1 MDGRSVQV
9 VCISRT
15 LGAGGETIGRAVAE
29 RLRFRYVD
37 EEIIAAAADKARV
50 DPTLIADVEHRQS
63 FLNRLMQSLSVVPR
77 AKSQAASEFDLQG
90 AGPPGSARAEYRAV
104 IREAIAEIAAGGRAV
119 IVAHAASMMLAGSQ
133 GVLRVLVTA
142 SPTKRA
148 ERLKL
153 ADQPRKKRRRAVDV
167 IEESDRERREYLR
180 EFYNIADEL
189 PTHYDLV
196 INTDMLTPEQAVTAV
211 VSVASSMNVKNRQPG
226 GDQ

>member
-1 MDGRSVQV
+1 MNVQV

-15 LGAGGETIGRAVAE
+15 LGAGGEAVGRAVAE

-37 EEIIAAAADKARV
+37 EEIIAAASEKARV
-50 DPTLIADVEHRQS
+50 DPTLIADAEHRQTFVS
-63 FLNRLMQSLSVVPR
+63 RLMQSLSVVPQ
-77 AKSQAASEFDLQG
+77 AKSQAASEFDPQG
-90 AGPPGSARAEYRAV
+90 EGPAASARVGYRAV
-104 IREAIAEIAAGGRAV
+104 IREAIAEIAAGGHAV

-148 ERLKL
+148 ERLQL
-153 ADQPRKKRRRAVDV
+153 ADQPGKKQRRAVDL

-180 EFYNIADEL
+180 EFYNIPEEL

-196 INTDMLTPEQAVTAV
+196 INTDVLTPEQAVTAV
-211 VSVASSMNVKNRQPG
+211 VSLAQKA
-226 GDQ
+226 